1 MLWQQD
7 NDRAAN
13 ETMAHNVRA
22 SVTLNVLNR
31 GMKIMMIMDAMKIL
45 MTKIM
50 MKMINVYKA
59 EEDRKK
65 KIMMMTTMTMMMI
78 MDNKEIMATSR
89 NVGNNRAVAP
99 DRDLAV

>member
-22 SVTLNVLNR
+22 SVTLNVPNK

-65 KIMMMTTMTMMMI
+65 IMMMTTMTMMMI
-78 MDNKEIMATSR
+78 MDNKEIMAASR
-89 NVGNNRAVAP
+89 DVGNNRAVAP
-99 DRDLAV
+99 ARDLAV